1 MSQQEDD
8 LRALAKI
15 MDFVRGISIAIV
27 AANILWFTG
36 VAVVHS
42 NWFVIT
48 VYRIL
53 NNLNNECGIFQ
64 NPNNAKWFALL
75 LLAVSCFGTKGV
87 KSESIKW
94 RHVAAALAVG
104 LALFIGSWWMPARGW
119 TIMYIASTALGY
131 VALLFGGVW
140 AGRILRGNLMDD
152 RFNNENESFMQETRL
167 LKNDYSINLPTR
179 FYYKRKWHKG

>member
-36 VAVVHS
+36 IAVVRS

-53 NNLNNECGIFQ
+53 NNLNTECGIFQ

-75 LLAVSCFGTKGV
+75 LLAISCFGTRGV

-94 RHVAAALAVG
+94 RHVAAALALG
-104 LALFIGSWWMPARGW
+104 LALFH
-119 TIMYIASTALGY
+119 
-131 VALLFGGVW
+131 
-140 AGRILRGNLMDD
+140 
-152 RFNNENESFMQETRL
+152 RL
-167 LKNDYSINLPTR
+167 LVDARQGMDCLVYRIDRPRICGVAFRRRVGGAHTAWQLN
-179 FYYKRKWHKG
+179 G

>member
-75 LLAVSCFGTKGV
+75 LLAVSCSHEGGKEREYKIEARRGGTRCRPRAFHRLLVECPPK
-87 KSESIKW
+87 
-94 RHVAAALAVG
+94 VG
-104 LALFIGSWWMPARGW
+104 L
-119 TIMYIASTALGY
+119 
-131 VALLFGGVW
+131 
-140 AGRILRGNLMDD
+140 
-152 RFNNENESFMQETRL
+152 
-167 LKNDYSINLPTR
+167 
-179 FYYKRKWHKG
+179 